1 MSFAAPARPSI
12 FGYWITVMAILSQP
26 DALSLSGNLKDFVIT
41 SSEVVSFKLYMG
53 ETLLLDNRYLPDYNN
68 QLRISVRD
76 IVESHLATDLPSSD
90 TFTQNNVCASFT
102 ADIDGT
108 EVNFAAIR
116 CGVRNY
122 SGTAADFLTSNF
134 LTWQPQTVETGYSQP
149 QWLTYYNPGAASVSI
164 KVKFYTKAGGS
175 TVKSLATVTA
185 GSCISVNVQFARIF
199 ALDEGDNYGYY
210 DIYVENSAGTRLTYV
225 QRYVLRE
232 EDRNIRC
239 FVFMNSL
246 GGIDCAAFNGHNTYS
261 PRHTYTNAQYS
272 EESIAANIDTERSYT
287 QSTGYVDER
296 TSHWLDDMFNS
307 YGCYVVEEGVV
318 RPIVLDEATVS
329 HNHTEQLHSFEFS
342 YKLSDSSTLLN
353 LPRAEV
359 LPEGLQIET
368 PDKLFFLAPRLVEF
382 PEAELDDS
390 LLFLVQSPYEQNWKK
405 ITAGTLISSLQEYF
419 ENYSLTFA
427 HTHNNLSVLNKFSE
441 SEDGKLLWNGEPI
454 KGQGGGVDPEWKKEV
469 DAAIV
474 DINLL
479 KSWFYE
485 DAKTG
490 NIYLAKKNGA
500 ARNFVTF
507 GDVVTGE
514 GNEPGGDEP
523 VVGGI
528 SSLVVKLGAV
538 SYEGVGT
545 TDVVVNLPAYPTEL
559 PASDVYAWA
568 KAANKPSYTFSEIDN
583 MPSTLSGYGITDA
596 YSKTDI
602 DNKVSALQQAINLL
616 NSWFYEDAETG
627 NIYLAKKNGAAR
639 NFVTFGDV
647 VTGEGNEPGGDE
659 PVVGGISSLVVKLGA
674 VSYEGVGTSDVVV
687 NLPAYPTTLPASD
700 VYAWAKQ
707 PTKPA
712 YTAAEVG
719 ALTQATGDVRYLK
732 LAGGIMSGTDET
744 ILTVNT
750 AKSNNYVFF
759 SCNNTRKASVGFYNG
774 IAGISTET
782 TGSPRIGIQESTG
795 MPVYSP
801 NLGATCYPIWHSGN
815 DGSGSGL
822 DADLLDGYHLEYV
835 LDHARGFDVVAQG
848 AGIDLNTALNNGG
861 LVYNY
866 TTPVWVNGPSG
877 LGYGIVLGI
886 LPSGGPGYGL
896 AAQLAWDS
904 EHNVAAGTGDM
915 WFRTKN
921 NLGWCT
927 NWKKV
932 AVQSS
937 ANDFI
942 AHGNEFNFVPAGFNN
957 SVWFNYRAVDRSS
970 VTINGYSFGNGA
982 KGLADISA
990 ANANISSYLTLS
1002 SDIRLASGNGLSVLT
1017 TTNAAASINV
1027 KSIYVSG
1034 SYDGAANEGCISL
1047 HHSLDLNRQKSS
1059 TSGISFYAP
1068 SYNSWIMYMAP
1079 PGSGQGPKGNIVAPT
1094 GNIVTSWGLRQAIE
1108 QASGYGWSWEILS
1121 ATGTA
1126 PMPIMELSAKSGE
1139 LNIRN
1144 SLTVGYRYIGT
1155 PWKMSTHGLISDE
1168 WLRTVGSVGWYS
1180 QTYGGGIYMVDS
1192 TWVRVYNAKG
1202 FWVDNDIYTTTKVIA
1217 VGGYQ
1222 VGTTPDIGWY
1232 YSALGS
1238 RICAGSSTA
1247 RGVNVGSLLVSN
1259 AWADYTKVPANG
1271 IYCKGNITTPGEVST
1286 GTTSDRRLKCNIVT
1300 LSDID
1305 TVTVLKALNPVSFT
1319 WNSIAEKLSGGRDAG
1334 ISRSFVAD
1342 EFLRVLPNAGRKV
1355 WDIYDSIYI
1364 EQAIPYLT
1372 RGWQIHEKRLL
1383 ALEKENKSLK
1393 EEINRLRRA

>member
-12 FGYWITVMAILSQP
+12 FEYWITVMAILSQP

-41 SSEVVSFKLYMG
+41 SSEVVSFKLYIG
-53 ETLLLDNRYLPDYNN
+53 ETLLLDYRYLPDYNN

-225 QRYVLRE
+225 QRYVLRD

-296 TSHWLDDMFNS
+296 SAQWLDDMFNS

-368 PDKLFFLAPRLVEF
+368 PDQLFFLAPRLVEF
-382 PEAELDDS
+382 PEAELDNS

-454 KGQGGGVDPEWKKEV
+454 KGQGGGVDPEWQEKV

-485 DAKTG
+485 DAETG

-528 SSLVVKLGAV
+528 SSLIVKLGAV

-559 PASDVYAWA
+559 PASDVYSWA
-568 KAANKPSYTFSEIDN
+568 KQPNKPAYTFSEIDN

-674 VSYEGVGTSDVVV
+674 VSYEGVGTTDVVV
-687 NLPAYPTTLPASD
+687 NLPAYPTELPASD

-707 PTKPA
+707 PTKPSYTFSEIGSKPTTLSGYGITDA
-712 YTAAEVG
+712 YTKTEADG
-719 ALTQATGDVRYLK
+719 RYLK
-732 LAGGIMSGTDET
+732 LSGGTMSGDIISSKNYIVYGGFGFVKRMLVDTTNYET
-744 ILTVNT
+744 GLAWTNAAGTTYLATIGYLNISKRIYINSDYPNHLPIYEDAVGKYNLIIGQNELTYNT
-750 AKSNNYVFF
+750 
-759 SCNNTRKASVGFYNG
+759 
-774 IAGISTET
+774 
-782 TGSPRIGIQESTG
+782 
-795 MPVYSP
+795 
-801 NLGATCYPIWHSGN
+801 YPLLHSGN
-815 DGSGSGL
+815 IGS
-822 DADLLDGYHLEYV
+822 
-835 LDHARGFDVVAQG
+835 F
-848 AGIDLNTALNNGG
+848 ALTPS
-861 LVYNY
+861 NY
-866 TTPVWVNGPSG
+866 TST
-877 LGYGIVLGI
+877 L
-886 LPSGGPGYGL
+886 
-896 AAQLAWDS
+896 DS
-904 EHNVAAGTGDM
+904 RYA
-915 WFRTKN
+915 RTAYDN
-921 NLGWCT
+921 NLIYHT
-927 NWKKV
+927 
-932 AVQSS
+932 
-937 ANDFI
+937 
-942 AHGNEFNFVPAGFNN
+942 NEFNFIPSNYN
-957 SVWFNYRAVDRSS
+957 SSIAINYR
-970 VTINGYSFGNGA
+970 TQGGLNGSISQYTFYNGA
-982 KGLADISA
+982 GS
-990 ANANISSYLTLS
+990 LS
-1002 SDIRLASGNGLSVLT
+1002 SISVQDATVNNYVVFPTIRLAGASNSLSVLT
-1017 TTNAAASINV
+1017 PSNAAASIYT
-1027 KSIYVSG
+1027 KSIYVST
-1034 SYDGAANEGCISL
+1034 SYDGEVNDGGISL
-1047 HHSLDLNRQKSS
+1047 LHSIDLNRQKSS

-1126 PMPIMELSAKSGE
+1126 PMPIMELSAESGE

-1144 SLTVGYRYIGT
+1144 RLTVGYRNIGDY
-1155 PWKMSTHGLISDE
+1155 WRISTYGLISNE
-1168 WLRTVGSVGWYS
+1168 WLRTVGNRGWYS
-1180 QTYGGGIYMVDS
+1180 QTYAGGIYMTDS
-1192 TWVRVYNAKG
+1192 TWVRVYNNKG
-1202 FWVDNDIYTTTKVIA
+1202 FWVSNDIYTTTKVIA

-1232 YSALGS
+1232 PTSGN
-1238 RICAGSSTA
+1238 RICAGSATA
-1247 RGVNVGSLLVSN
+1247 RGVNVGSLLVSY
-1259 AWADYTKVPANG
+1259 AWADYTKVPVNG

-1300 LSDID
+1300 LSDKD

-1319 WNSIAEKLSGGRDAG
+1319 WNYIAEKLSGGRDAG

-1364 EQAIPYLT
+1364 EQTIPYLT
-1372 RGWQIHEKRLL
+1372 RGWQIHEQRLQ
-1383 ALEKENKSLK
+1383 ALEEENKSLK

>member
-12 FGYWITVMAILSQP
+12 FEYWITVMAILSQP

-175 TVKSLATVTA
+175 TVKSLATVA
-185 GSCISVNVQFARIF
+185 AKSCISVNVQFARIF

-225 QRYVLRE
+225 QRYVLRD

-246 GGIDCAAFNGHNTYS
+246 GGVDCAAFNGHNTYS

-296 TSHWLDDMFNS
+296 SAQWLDDMFNS

-368 PDKLFFLAPRLVEF
+368 PDQLFFLAPRLVEF

-454 KGQGGGVDPEWKKEV
+454 KGQGGGVDPEWQEKV

-485 DAKTG
+485 DAETG

-528 SSLVVKLGAV
+528 SSLIVKLGAV

-559 PASDVYAWA
+559 PASDVYSWA
-568 KAANKPSYTFSEIDN
+568 KQPNKPAYTFSEIDN

-659 PVVGGISSLVVKLGA
+659 PVVGGISSLVVKLGS
-674 VSYEGVGTSDVVV
+674 VSYEGVGTTDVVV

-707 PTKPA
+707 PTKPSYTFSEIGSKPTTLSGYGITDA
-712 YTAAEVG
+712 YTKTEADG
-719 ALTQATGDVRYLK
+719 RYLK
-732 LAGGIMSGTDET
+732 LSGGAMNGDITMTGHALVWDDNMAYDNVPTGLMGVSVVNDSALGYSTAISFKNYYGLQIAVHSAANNFYIRGHNHTQWNSWYELLHT
-744 ILTVNT
+744 GNIGSFALTP
-750 AKSNNYVFF
+750 S
-759 SCNNTRKASVGFYNG
+759 
-774 IAGISTET
+774 
-782 TGSPRIGIQESTG
+782 
-795 MPVYSP
+795 
-801 NLGATCYPIWHSGN
+801 
-815 DGSGSGL
+815 
-822 DADLLDGYHLEYV
+822 
-835 LDHARGFDVVAQG
+835 
-848 AGIDLNTALNNGG
+848 
-861 LVYNY
+861 NY
-866 TTPVWVNGPSG
+866 TST
-877 LGYGIVLGI
+877 L
-886 LPSGGPGYGL
+886 
-896 AAQLAWDS
+896 DS
-904 EHNVAAGTGDM
+904 RYA
-915 WFRTKN
+915 RTAYDN
-921 NLGWCT
+921 NL
-927 NWKKV
+927 
-932 AVQSS
+932 
-937 ANDFI
+937 I
-942 AHGNEFNFVPAGFNN
+942 YHGNEFNFIPSGYSISIIAI
-957 SVWFNYRAVDRSS
+957 NYRTQGGLNGNVSEYGFYNGSGQLSDIVASAVTANAIFSTPSIQVYDSMSTLANRLCLNW
-970 VTINGYSFGNGA
+970 NGSYARLYAVSNDGGSLRTLWI
-982 KGLADISA
+982 GSTSA
-990 ANANISSYLTLS
+990 ANTLCYDSSTGRWGIGTVSPLQ
-1002 SDIRLASGNGLSVLT
+1002 
-1017 TTNAAASINV
+1017 
-1027 KSIYVSG
+1027 KFHVSG
-1034 SYDGAANEGCISL
+1034 VIGCDNWIYSY
-1047 HHSLDLNRQKSS
+1047 
-1059 TSGISFYAP
+1059 
-1068 SYNSWIMYMAP
+1068 
-1079 PGSGQGPKGNIVAPT
+1079 
-1094 GNIVTSWGLRQAIE
+1094 
-1108 QASGYGWSWEILS
+1108 
-1121 ATGTA
+1121 
-1126 PMPIMELSAKSGE
+1126 
-1139 LNIRN
+1139 
-1144 SLTVGYRYIGT
+1144 
-1155 PWKMSTHGLISDE
+1155 
-1168 WLRTVGSVGWYS
+1168 GSVGWYNG
-1180 QTYGGGIYMVDS
+1180 TYGGGIYMTDS
-1192 TWVRVYNAKG
+1192 TWVRVYNDKR
-1202 FWVDNDIYTTTKVIA
+1202 FWVNNDIYTTTKVIA

-1232 YSALGS
+1232 PTSGN
-1238 RICAGSSTA
+1238 RICAGSATA
-1247 RGVNVGSLLVSN
+1247 RGVNVGSLLVSY
-1259 AWADYTKVPANG
+1259 AWADYTKVPVNG

-1300 LSDID
+1300 LSDKD
-1305 TVTVLKALNPVSFT
+1305 TVTVLNALNPVSFT
-1319 WNSIAEKLSGGRDAG
+1319 WNYIAEKLSGGRDAG

-1364 EQAIPYLT
+1364 EQTIPYLT
-1372 RGWQIHEKRLL
+1372 RGWQIHEQRLQ
-1383 ALEKENKSLK
+1383 ALEEENKSLK

>member
-122 SGTAADFLTSNF
+122 SGTAANFLTSNF

-175 TVKSLATVTA
+175 TVKSLATVA
-185 GSCISVNVQFARIF
+185 AKSCISVNVQFARIF

-246 GGIDCAAFNGHNTYS
+246 GGVDCAAFNGHNTYS

-296 TSHWLDDMFNS
+296 CARWLDDMFNS

-368 PDKLFFLAPRLVEF
+368 PDQLFFLAPRLVEF

-454 KGQGGGVDPEWKKEV
+454 KGQGGGVDPEWQEEV
-469 DAAIV
+469 DAAIE
-474 DINLL
+474 DINLI

-485 DAKTG
+485 DEATG

-568 KAANKPSYTFSEIDN
+568 KQPNKPSYTFSEIDN

-647 VTGEGNEPGGDE
+647 ITGEGNEPGGDE

-674 VSYEGVGTSDVVV
+674 VSYEGVGTTDVVV

-707 PTKPA
+707 PTKPS

-719 ALTQATGDVRYLK
+719 ALTQEAADNRYLQISGEVNIAAGT
-732 LAGGIMSGTDET
+732 LRVFPGNGTHVAQDDAVPANGRLQLFDVNANCTAGGGDGYLLALRWPGGNHVTQIYADVDNTGAMAIRHRNNQSVWGDWYT
-744 ILTVNT
+744 IWN
-750 AKSNNYVFF
+750 A
-759 SCNNTRKASVGFYNG
+759 A
-774 IAGISTET
+774 
-782 TGSPRIGIQESTG
+782 
-795 MPVYSP
+795 
-801 NLGATCYPIWHSGN
+801 N

-822 DADLLDGYHLEYV
+822 DADTLDGYHGSSYLRSFWTNEPGYDANTYPSNSFCTFTYARNAPHVGVLAYLGAEGYGMYLNLAYNTGTSTGRIAYRKVSPSIDGGGLGGWAYLARTTDNVASATKLET
-835 LDHARGFDVVAQG
+835 ARTIFGQSFNGTANVQG
-848 AGIDLNTALNNGG
+848 QALVFGSYSAGSVKYNNGG
-861 LVYNY
+861 IQVREADLVG
-866 TTPVWVNGPSG
+866 T
-877 LGYGIVLGI
+877 
-886 LPSGGPGYGL
+886 
-896 AAQLAWDS
+896 AQ
-904 EHNVAAGTGDM
+904 
-915 WFRTKN
+915 
-921 NLGWCT
+921 
-927 NWKKV
+927 
-932 AVQSS
+932 
-937 ANDFI
+937 
-942 AHGNEFNFVPAGFNN
+942 
-957 SVWFNYRAVDRSS
+957 
-970 VTINGYSFGNGA
+970 
-982 KGLADISA
+982 SA
-990 ANANISSYLTLS
+990 A
-1002 SDIRLASGNGLSVLT
+1002 
-1017 TTNAAASINV
+1017 
-1027 KSIYVSG
+1027 
-1034 SYDGAANEGCISL
+1034 E
-1047 HHSLDLNRQKSS
+1047 
-1059 TSGISFYAP
+1059 YAP
-1068 SYNSWIMYMAP
+1068 SIGFYWLGGNAANLLMNRDGMFELRALNFRDYAPLNCGYLNSSDLQIYNSISTTGRTVRLSLNW
-1079 PGSGQGPKGNIVAPT
+1079 SGAVARIYAITNDGNTIQDLMIGT
-1094 GNIVTSWGLRQAIE
+1094 T
-1108 QASGYGWSWEILS
+1108 Y
-1121 ATGTA
+1121 TGTA
-1126 PMPIMELSAKSGE
+1126 LYYDASTERWG
-1139 LNIRN
+1139 
-1144 SLTVGYRYIGT
+1144 IGT
-1155 PWKMSTHGLISDE
+1155 NAPTQKLHVAGAARFDDWIYSYNQ
-1168 WLRTVGSVGWYS
+1168 RGWYNG
-1180 QTYGGGIYMVDS
+1180 TYGGGIYMTDS

-1202 FWVDNDIYTTTKVIA
+1202 FRVDNDIYTTTKVIA

-1232 YSALGS
+1232 YSASGS

-1247 RGVNVGSLLVSN
+1247 RGVNVASLLVSN
-1259 AWADYTKVPANG
+1259 AWEDYTKVPTNG

>member
-12 FGYWITVMAILSQP
+12 FGYWIIVMAILSQP

-102 ADIDGT
+102 ADIDDT

-134 LTWQPQTVETGYSQP
+134 LTWQPQAVESGYSQP

-175 TVKSLATVTA
+175 TVKSLATVA
-185 GSCISVNVQFARIF
+185 AKSCISVNVQFARIF
-199 ALDEGDNYGYY
+199 ALDEEDNYGYY

-246 GGIDCAAFNGHNTYS
+246 GGVDCAAFNGHNTYS

-296 TSHWLDDMFNS
+296 CARWLDDMFNS

-353 LPRAEV
+353 LPRAET

-368 PDKLFFLAPRLVEF
+368 PTQLFFLAPRLVEF

-454 KGQGGGVDPEWKKEV
+454 KGQGGGVDPEWKEEV
-469 DAAIV
+469 DAAIE
-474 DINLL
+474 DINLI

-485 DAKTG
+485 DAETG

-545 TDVVVNLPAYPTEL
+545 TDVIVNLPAYPTEL

-674 VSYEGVGTSDVVV
+674 VSYEGVGTTDVVV

-719 ALTQATGDVRYLK
+719 ALTQEAADNRYLQISGEVNIAAGT
-732 LAGGIMSGTDET
+732 LRLFPGNGTHVAQDEAVPANGRLQLFDVDTNCTAGGDDGYLLALRWPSG
-744 ILTVNT
+744 
-750 AKSNNYVFF
+750 NYVTQIYADVDNTGAMAIRHR
-759 SCNNTRKASVGFYNG
+759 NNQSVWGDWY
-774 IAGISTET
+774 T
-782 TGSPRIGIQESTG
+782 
-795 MPVYSP
+795 
-801 NLGATCYPIWHSGN
+801 IWNAAN

-822 DADLLDGYHLEYV
+822 DADLLDGYHASSFLLKSGGTMSGSVTLMPLGSSWITGKTQAPIMTNGASSTTGNTYHPIIWGKTDAGDVWNLGHGASDQVGFFGFYSERTANGTDWAHYIKV
-835 LDHARGFDVVAQG
+835 SDGTVHFNKTVYGTTFSGAFSGNATSATKLQTARTIFGQSFNGTANVQG
-848 AGIDLNTALNNGG
+848 QALVFGTYSAGSVKYINGG
-861 LVYNY
+861 IQVREADLVLSTQSAAEYA
-866 TTPVWVNGPSG
+866 PS
-877 LGYGIVLGI
+877 I
-886 LPSGGPGYGL
+886 
-896 AAQLAWDS
+896 
-904 EHNVAAGTGDM
+904 
-915 WFRTKN
+915 
-921 NLGWCT
+921 
-927 NWKKV
+927 
-932 AVQSS
+932 
-937 ANDFI
+937 
-942 AHGNEFNFVPAGFNN
+942 GFQ
-957 SVWFNYRAVDRSS
+957 W
-970 VTINGYSFGNGA
+970 GA
-982 KGLADISA
+982 RSA
-990 ANANISSYLTLS
+990 ANLLMNKDGMFELRAISFTDYAPLNCGYLNS
-1002 SDIRLASGNGLSVLT
+1002 SDLQIYNSISTTGRTVRLSLNWSGAVARIYAITNDGNTIQDLMIGTTSASTALYYDASTHCWGIG
-1017 TTNAAASINV
+1017 TNAPAMKLHVAGDARFDGW
-1027 KSIYVSG
+1027 IY
-1034 SYDGAANEGCISL
+1034 
-1047 HHSLDLNRQKSS
+1047 
-1059 TSGISFYAP
+1059 
-1068 SYNSWIMYMAP
+1068 SYNA
-1079 PGSGQGPKGNIVAPT
+1079 
-1094 GNIVTSWGLRQAIE
+1094 
-1108 QASGYGWSWEILS
+1108 
-1121 ATGTA
+1121 
-1126 PMPIMELSAKSGE
+1126 
-1139 LNIRN
+1139 
-1144 SLTVGYRYIGT
+1144 
-1155 PWKMSTHGLISDE
+1155 
-1168 WLRTVGSVGWYS
+1168 VGWYNS
-1180 QTYGGGIYMVDS
+1180 TYGGGIYMTDS

-1202 FWVDNDIYTTTKVIA
+1202 FRVDNDIYTTTKVIA

-1232 YSALGS
+1232 YSASGS

-1247 RGVNVGSLLVSN
+1247 RGVTVGSLLVSN

-1383 ALEKENKSLK
+1383 ALEEENKSLK